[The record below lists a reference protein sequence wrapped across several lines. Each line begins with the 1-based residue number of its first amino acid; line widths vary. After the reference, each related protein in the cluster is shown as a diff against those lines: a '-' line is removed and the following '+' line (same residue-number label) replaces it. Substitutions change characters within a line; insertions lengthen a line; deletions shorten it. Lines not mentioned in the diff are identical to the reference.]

1 MKKCCIFALQL
12 FTNKPKTMT
21 QVFIK
26 QTAKDYD
33 MPVHEVE
40 KIAKLFPNEFY
51 AKLEE
56 YISDRA
62 KKY

>member
-1 MKKCCIFALQL
+1 
-12 FTNKPKTMT
+12 MT

-40 KIAKLFPNEFY
+40 KIDKLFPNEFY

>member
-1 MKKCCIFALQL
+1 
-12 FTNKPKTMT
+12 MT
-21 QVFIK
+21 QVFIE

-40 KIAKLFPNEFY
+40 RIAKLLPNEFY
-51 AKLEE
+51 DKLEE

-62 KKY
+62 KR